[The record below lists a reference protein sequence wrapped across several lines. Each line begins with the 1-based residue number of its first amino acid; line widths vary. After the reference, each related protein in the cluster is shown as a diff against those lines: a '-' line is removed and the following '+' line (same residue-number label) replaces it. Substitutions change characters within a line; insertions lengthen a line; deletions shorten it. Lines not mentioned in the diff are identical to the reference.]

1 MPKYKTLMYSSHDGL
16 LLCFRGL
23 RDELQELNGEAF
35 PVGTVLNITEEDTD
49 RTKTFAITNLEP
61 FSYDNTPYS
70 ETVRFATTDDIRVL
84 HNRIDKLEERIHS
97 IKRLDEQQL
106 RIDEIQKQID
116 ELTTKCKAMWE
127 YIQIN
132 CSSTSRR

>member
-23 RDELQELNGEAF
+23 RDELQELNGEVF

-70 ETVRFATTDDIRVL
+70 ETVRSATTDDIRVL
-84 HNRIDKLEERIHS
+84 HDRIDNLEERITKLEGILS
-97 IKRLDEQQL
+97 M
-106 RIDEIQKQID
+106 
-116 ELTTKCKAMWE
+116 TTTRMHFDKDGSLVTE
-127 YIQIN
+127 TN
-132 CSSTSRR
+132 PGFVF